1 MTDAQGNYF
10 NIYDDPQ
17 PDKSGGKMSY
27 IDKIIHEI
35 AEEMAIKESK
45 RTKFLLGFFL
55 GSFVGLIFW
64 AAIIAEFYTFA
75 PIK

>member
-1 MTDAQGNYF
+1 MR
-10 NIYDDPQ
+10 
-17 PDKSGGKMSY
+17 Y
-27 IDKIIHEI
+27 IDHVIREI
-35 AEEMAIKESK
+35 AEEMATREHK
-45 RTKFLLGFFL
+45 RTRFLLGFLL